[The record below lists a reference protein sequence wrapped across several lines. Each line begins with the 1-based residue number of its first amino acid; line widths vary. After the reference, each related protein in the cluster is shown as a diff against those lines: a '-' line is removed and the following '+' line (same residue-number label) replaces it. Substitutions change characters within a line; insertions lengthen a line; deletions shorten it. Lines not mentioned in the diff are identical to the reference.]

1 MYPQRVG
8 RQKFLDIDIHFN
20 DGPRGNVNRRRGR
33 QRGGPR
39 QWNGSNAEGQ
49 EIAQTITTQT
59 TGSIP
64 SPPTNNANANA
75 NTNANAT
82 AHATATAITD
92 ANPINNTTT
101 NANNATNSTIN
112 TNNTRRRNNQ
122 SYRNRQDRGRFVSAS
137 FLFFTSFVL
146 FIFFLNR
153 KNNFPFLTNNYMMLN

>member
-49 EIAQTITTQT
+49 EIAQNITTQT

-64 SPPTNNANANA
+64 PTTINNNANANA
-75 NTNANAT
+75 TV
-82 AHATATAITD
+82 TATAINAPANVN
-92 ANPINNTTT
+92 ANPINTIT
-101 NANNATNSTIN
+101 NANNASSTNN
-112 TNNTRRRNNQ
+112 TNNNRRRNNQ
-122 SYRNRQDRGRFVSAS
+122 SYRTRQDRGRFVSAS
-137 FLFFTSFVL
+137 FLFFTSSYY
-146 FIFFLNR
+146 FF
-153 KNNFPFLTNNYMMLN
+153 FNNYFHLKNIRIMY